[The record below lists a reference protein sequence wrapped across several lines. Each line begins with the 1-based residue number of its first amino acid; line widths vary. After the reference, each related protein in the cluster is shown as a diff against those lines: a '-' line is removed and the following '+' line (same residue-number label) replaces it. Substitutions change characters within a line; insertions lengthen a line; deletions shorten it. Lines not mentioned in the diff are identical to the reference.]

1 MNPEEKKTRK
11 GKPKNAR
18 HFLESTSETSQ
29 CHGMTQHAS
38 QPTRQALAPSSR
50 MSAYLKLMLV
60 MQLLTFKASASAWQK
75 RLPGAVRKDEAQLR
89 LRLAAVEEKIHG
101 SYFLQVI
108 PVIPLLHI
116 LSDIHSDIF
125 SILHPGILSDK

>member
-1 MNPEEKKTRK
+1 
-11 GKPKNAR
+11 
-18 HFLESTSETSQ
+18 
-29 CHGMTQHAS
+29 
-38 QPTRQALAPSSR
+38 
-50 MSAYLKLMLV
+50 MLV

-89 LRLAAVEEKIHG
+89 LRLAVEEKNHG

-108 PVIPLLHI
+108 PMIPLLHS